1 MSELHRGD
9 PLQVSIE
16 TATIDGSG
24 VARVDGQVV
33 FVPGALPGERCSVRI
48 AHVGRSAVFAQLLSV
63 LTPSVHRVEP
73 DCMIVNEEGRLLDLP
88 LNYVGSYFYG
98 TDQHGEP
105 IVGNIVIMKDGYRG
119 GEPDIVGLNDVE
131 AEQIKDV
138 IIDLI
143 EPLHQQPKGEST

>member
-1 MSELHRGD
+1 MKGIFVTTDLEIRIEEFSD
-9 PLQVSIE
+9 PLYK
-16 TATIDGSG
+16 T
-24 VARVDGQVV
+24 
-33 FVPGALPGERCSVRI
+33 
-48 AHVGRSAVFAQLLSV
+48 VGSAVGGYIEHVKPARLRH
-63 LTPSVHRVEP
+63 PY
-73 DCMIVNEEGRLLDLP
+73 CMIVNEEGRLLDLP

>member
-1 MSELHRGD
+1 MKGIVVTTDLEIRIEEFSD
-9 PLQVSIE
+9 PLYK
-16 TATIDGSG
+16 T
-24 VARVDGQVV
+24 
-33 FVPGALPGERCSVRI
+33 
-48 AHVGRSAVFAQLLSV
+48 VGSAVGGYIEHVKPARLRH
-63 LTPSVHRVEP
+63 PY
-73 DCMIVNEEGRLLDLP
+73 CMIVNEEGRLLDLP

-105 IVGNIVIMKDGYRG
+105 IIGNIVIMKDGYRG

>member
-1 MSELHRGD
+1 MKGVVVTTNHEVRVENFSD
-9 PLQVSIE
+9 PLYK
-16 TATIDGSG
+16 T
-24 VARVDGQVV
+24 
-33 FVPGALPGERCSVRI
+33 
-48 AHVGRSAVFAQLLSV
+48 VGSAVGGYIEH
-63 LTPSVHRVEP
+63 VHPMRLARP
-73 DCMIVNEEGRLLDLP
+73 LCMIVNEEGRLLDLP

>member
-1 MSELHRGD
+1 MKGIVVTTDLEIRIEEFSD
-9 PLQVSIE
+9 PLYK
-16 TATIDGSG
+16 T
-24 VARVDGQVV
+24 
-33 FVPGALPGERCSVRI
+33 
-48 AHVGRSAVFAQLLSV
+48 VGSAVGGYIEHVKPARLRH
-63 LTPSVHRVEP
+63 PY
-73 DCMIVNEEGRLLDLP
+73 CMIVNEEGRLLDLP

-98 TDQHGEP
+98 PDQHGEP

>member
-1 MSELHRGD
+1 MKGIVVTTDLEIRIEEFSD
-9 PLQVSIE
+9 PLYK
-16 TATIDGSG
+16 T
-24 VARVDGQVV
+24 
-33 FVPGALPGERCSVRI
+33 
-48 AHVGRSAVFAQLLSV
+48 VGSAVGGYIEHVKPARLRH
-63 LTPSVHRVEP
+63 PY
-73 DCMIVNEEGRLLDLP
+73 CMIVNEEGRLLDLP
-88 LNYVGSYFYG
+88 LNYVDSYFYG

>member
-1 MSELHRGD
+1 MKGIVVTTDLEIRIEEFSD
-9 PLQVSIE
+9 PLYK
-16 TATIDGSG
+16 T
-24 VARVDGQVV
+24 
-33 FVPGALPGERCSVRI
+33 
-48 AHVGRSAVFAQLLSV
+48 VGSAVGGYIEHVKPARLLH
-63 LTPSVHRVEP
+63 PY
-73 DCMIVNEEGRLLDLP
+73 CMIVNEEGRLLDLP

-119 GEPDIVGLNDVE
+119 GEPDIVGLNDIE

>member
-1 MSELHRGD
+1 MKGIVVTTDLEIRIEEFSD
-9 PLQVSIE
+9 PLYK
-16 TATIDGSG
+16 T
-24 VARVDGQVV
+24 
-33 FVPGALPGERCSVRI
+33 
-48 AHVGRSAVFAQLLSV
+48 VGSAVGGYIEHVKPARLRH
-63 LTPSVHRVEP
+63 PY
-73 DCMIVNEEGRLLDLP
+73 CMIVNEEGRLLDLP

-119 GEPDIVGLNDVE
+119 EPDIVGLNDVE

>member
-1 MSELHRGD
+1 MKGIVVTTDLEIRIEEFSD
-9 PLQVSIE
+9 PLYK
-16 TATIDGSG
+16 T
-24 VARVDGQVV
+24 
-33 FVPGALPGERCSVRI
+33 
-48 AHVGRSAVFAQLLSV
+48 VGSAVGGYIEHVKPARLRH
-63 LTPSVHRVEP
+63 PY
-73 DCMIVNEEGRLLDLP
+73 CMIVNEEGRLLDLP

-131 AEQIKDV
+131 AEQIKDA

>member
-1 MSELHRGD
+1 MKGIVVTTDLEIRIEEFSD
-9 PLQVSIE
+9 PPYK
-16 TATIDGSG
+16 T
-24 VARVDGQVV
+24 
-33 FVPGALPGERCSVRI
+33 
-48 AHVGRSAVFAQLLSV
+48 VGSAVGGYIEHVKPARLRH
-63 LTPSVHRVEP
+63 PY
-73 DCMIVNEEGRLLDLP
+73 CMIVNEEGRLLDLP

>member
-1 MSELHRGD
+1 MKGIVVTTDLEIRIEEFSD
-9 PLQVSIE
+9 PLYK
-16 TATIDGSG
+16 T
-24 VARVDGQVV
+24 
-33 FVPGALPGERCSVRI
+33 
-48 AHVGRSAVFAQLLSV
+48 VGSAVGGYIEHVKPARLRH
-63 LTPSVHRVEP
+63 PY
-73 DCMIVNEEGRLLDLP
+73 CMIVNEEGRLLDLP

-119 GEPDIVGLNDVE
+119 GKPDIVGLNDVE

>member
-1 MSELHRGD
+1 MKGLVVTTDLEIRIEEFSD
-9 PLQVSIE
+9 PLYK
-16 TATIDGSG
+16 T
-24 VARVDGQVV
+24 
-33 FVPGALPGERCSVRI
+33 
-48 AHVGRSAVFAQLLSV
+48 VGSAVGGYIEHVKPARLRH
-63 LTPSVHRVEP
+63 PY
-73 DCMIVNEEGRLLDLP
+73 CMIVNEEGRLLDLP

>member
-1 MSELHRGD
+1 MKGVVVTTDLEIRIEEFSN
-9 PLQVSIE
+9 PLYK
-16 TATIDGSG
+16 T
-24 VARVDGQVV
+24 
-33 FVPGALPGERCSVRI
+33 
-48 AHVGRSAVFAQLLSV
+48 VGSAVGGYIEHVKPARLRH
-63 LTPSVHRVEP
+63 PY
-73 DCMIVNEEGRLLDLP
+73 CMIVNEEGRLLDLP

>member
-1 MSELHRGD
+1 MKGVVVTTDLEIRIEEFSD
-9 PLQVSIE
+9 PLYK
-16 TATIDGSG
+16 T
-24 VARVDGQVV
+24 
-33 FVPGALPGERCSVRI
+33 
-48 AHVGRSAVFAQLLSV
+48 VGSAVGGYI
-63 LTPSVHRVEP
+63 EP
-73 DCMIVNEEGRLLDLP
+73 VKPARLRHPYCMIVNEEGRLLDLP

-143 EPLHQQPKGEST
+143 DPLHQQPKGEST

>member
-1 MSELHRGD
+1 MKGIVVTTDLEIRIEEFSD
-9 PLQVSIE
+9 PLYK
-16 TATIDGSG
+16 T
-24 VARVDGQVV
+24 
-33 FVPGALPGERCSVRI
+33 
-48 AHVGRSAVFAQLLSV
+48 VGSAVGGYIEHGKPARLRH
-63 LTPSVHRVEP
+63 PY
-73 DCMIVNEEGRLLDLP
+73 CMIVNEEGRLLDLP

>member
-1 MSELHRGD
+1 MKGIVVTTDLEIRIEEFSD
-9 PLQVSIE
+9 PLNKTVS
-16 TATIDGSG
+16 
-24 VARVDGQVV
+24 
-33 FVPGALPGERCSVRI
+33 
-48 AHVGRSAVFAQLLSV
+48 SAVGGYIEHVKPARLRH
-63 LTPSVHRVEP
+63 PY
-73 DCMIVNEEGRLLDLP
+73 CMIVNEEGRLLDLP

>member
-1 MSELHRGD
+1 MKGVVVTTDLEIRIEEFSD
-9 PLQVSIE
+9 PLYK
-16 TATIDGSG
+16 T
-24 VARVDGQVV
+24 
-33 FVPGALPGERCSVRI
+33 
-48 AHVGRSAVFAQLLSV
+48 VGSAVGGYIEHVKPARLRH
-63 LTPSVHRVEP
+63 PY
-73 DCMIVNEEGRLLDLP
+73 CMIVNEEGRLLDLP

-143 EPLHQQPKGEST
+143 EPLHQQPKGEPT

>member
-1 MSELHRGD
+1 MKGIVVTTDLEIRIEEFSD
-9 PLQVSIE
+9 PLYK
-16 TATIDGSG
+16 T
-24 VARVDGQVV
+24 
-33 FVPGALPGERCSVRI
+33 
-48 AHVGRSAVFAQLLSV
+48 VGSAVGGYIEHVKPARLRH
-63 LTPSVHRVEP
+63 PY
-73 DCMIVNEEGRLLDLP
+73 CMIVNEERRLLDLP

>member
-1 MSELHRGD
+1 MKGIVVTTDLEIRIEEFSD
-9 PLQVSIE
+9 PLYK
-16 TATIDGSG
+16 T
-24 VARVDGQVV
+24 
-33 FVPGALPGERCSVRI
+33 
-48 AHVGRSAVFAQLLSV
+48 VGSAVGGYIEHVKPARLRH
-63 LTPSVHRVEP
+63 PY
-73 DCMIVNEEGRLLDLP
+73 CMIVNEEGRLLDLP

-143 EPLHQQPKGEST
+143 EPLHQQSKGEST

>member
-1 MSELHRGD
+1 MKGVVVTTDLEIRIEEFSD
-9 PLQVSIE
+9 PLYK
-16 TATIDGSG
+16 T
-24 VARVDGQVV
+24 
-33 FVPGALPGERCSVRI
+33 
-48 AHVGRSAVFAQLLSV
+48 VGSAVGGYIEHVKPARLRH
-63 LTPSVHRVEP
+63 PY
-73 DCMIVNEEGRLLDLP
+73 CMIVNEEGRLLDLP

-143 EPLHQQPKGEST
+143 EPLHQQQKGEST

>member
-1 MSELHRGD
+1 MKGIVVTTDLEIRIEEFSD
-9 PLQVSIE
+9 PLYK
-16 TATIDGSG
+16 T
-24 VARVDGQVV
+24 
-33 FVPGALPGERCSVRI
+33 
-48 AHVGRSAVFAQLLSV
+48 VGSAVGGYIEHVKPARLRH
-63 LTPSVHRVEP
+63 PY
-73 DCMIVNEEGRLLDLP
+73 CMIVNEEGRLLDLP
-88 LNYVGSYFYG
+88 LNYVGSHFYG

>member
-1 MSELHRGD
+1 MKGIIVTTDCEVRVENFDD
-9 PLQVSIE
+9 PLYK
-16 TATIDGSG
+16 T
-24 VARVDGQVV
+24 
-33 FVPGALPGERCSVRI
+33 
-48 AHVGRSAVFAQLLSV
+48 VGSAVGGYIEHVKPARLRH
-63 LTPSVHRVEP
+63 PY
-73 DCMIVNEEGRLLDLP
+73 CMIVNEEGRLLDLP

>member
-1 MSELHRGD
+1 MKGIVVTTDLEIRIEEFSD
-9 PLQVSIE
+9 PLYK
-16 TATIDGSG
+16 T
-24 VARVDGQVV
+24 
-33 FVPGALPGERCSVRI
+33 
-48 AHVGRSAVFAQLLSV
+48 VGSAVGGYIEHVKPARLRH
-63 LTPSVHRVEP
+63 PY
-73 DCMIVNEEGRLLDLP
+73 CMIVNEEGRLLDLP

-119 GEPDIVGLNDVE
+119 GDPDIVGLNDVE

>member
-1 MSELHRGD
+1 MKVVVVTTDLEVRVED
-9 PLQVSIE
+9 FEEPLYK
-16 TATIDGSG
+16 T
-24 VARVDGQVV
+24 
-33 FVPGALPGERCSVRI
+33 
-48 AHVGRSAVFAQLLSV
+48 VGSAVGGYIEHVKPARLRH
-63 LTPSVHRVEP
+63 PY
-73 DCMIVNEEGRLLDLP
+73 CMIVNEEGRLLDLP

>member
-1 MSELHRGD
+1 MKGIVVTTDLEIRIEEFSN
-9 PLQVSIE
+9 PLYK
-16 TATIDGSG
+16 T
-24 VARVDGQVV
+24 
-33 FVPGALPGERCSVRI
+33 
-48 AHVGRSAVFAQLLSV
+48 VGSAVGGYIEHVKPARLRH
-63 LTPSVHRVEP
+63 PY
-73 DCMIVNEEGRLLDLP
+73 CMIVNEEGRLLDLP

>member
-1 MSELHRGD
+1 MKGVVVTTDLEIRIEEFID
-9 PLQVSIE
+9 PLYK
-16 TATIDGSG
+16 T
-24 VARVDGQVV
+24 
-33 FVPGALPGERCSVRI
+33 
-48 AHVGRSAVFAQLLSV
+48 VGSAVGGYIEHVKPARLRH
-63 LTPSVHRVEP
+63 PY
-73 DCMIVNEEGRLLDLP
+73 CMIVNEEGRLLDLP

-138 IIDLI
+138 IVDLI

>member
-1 MSELHRGD
+1 MKGIVVTTDLEIRIEEFSD
-9 PLQVSIE
+9 PLYK
-16 TATIDGSG
+16 T
-24 VARVDGQVV
+24 
-33 FVPGALPGERCSVRI
+33 
-48 AHVGRSAVFAQLLSV
+48 VGSAVGGYIEHVKPARLRH
-63 LTPSVHRVEP
+63 PY
-73 DCMIVNEEGRLLDLP
+73 CMIVNEEGRLLDLP

-138 IIDLI
+138 IIDQI